1 MKEPPV
7 VARTA
12 YLQYTSSAG
21 EGLQL
26 EILAGDPDGGIL
38 PGHHEAVAR
47 IVADDDEFQWF
58 EVFTSRGAIRIPVSA
73 VEEAIAAARSDVH
86 GEAWYDREQSED

>member
-1 MKEPPV
+1 MKNPPF
-7 VARTA
+7 VAPTA

-26 EILAGDPDGGIL
+26 EIVAGDPDGRIL
-38 PGHHEAVAR
+38 DGHHEAVAR

-58 EVFTSRGAIRIPVSA
+58 EFFTLRGAIRIPVSA
-73 VEEAIAAARSDVH
+73 VERAIAAAKSDVH
-86 GEAWYDREQSED
+86 GEAWYDRD